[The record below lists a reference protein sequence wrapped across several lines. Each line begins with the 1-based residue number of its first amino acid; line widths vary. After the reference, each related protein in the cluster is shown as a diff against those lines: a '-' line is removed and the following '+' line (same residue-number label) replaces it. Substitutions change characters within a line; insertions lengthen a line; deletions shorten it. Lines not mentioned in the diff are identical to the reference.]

1 MFLLTFCSLHSTST
15 TTTITVIVQLTWPT
29 ATTTTTTTTWGAKGR
44 EGVSGSCLFL
54 NLLFLAPLAVFYRTC
69 CCLSAAASI
78 ERHSKS
84 RTKRAQSCQK
94 GPKLIEKALGRERE
108 SCVVERGAELC
119 LLLMMCTRWRLCFLL
134 SPCTR
139 MHMHAHSHTHS
150 WELQDAGMCTVWAP
164 MYTMGTA
171 ILVNSSRKRCGQ

>member
-1 MFLLTFCSLHSTST
+1 M
-15 TTTITVIVQLTWPT
+15 
-29 ATTTTTTTTWGAKGR
+29 
-44 EGVSGSCLFL
+44 SGSCLFL

-94 GPKLIEKALGRERE
+94 GPKLIEKAVERERERE
-108 SCVVERGAELC
+108 SCEGSRALFIIYDVHTLTALLPVV
-119 LLLMMCTRWRLCFLL
+119 T
-134 SPCTR
+134 
-139 MHMHAHSHTHS
+139 MHMHAHTHTHTTHS
-150 WELQDAGMCTVWAP
+150 WELQDAGMCTVWAS